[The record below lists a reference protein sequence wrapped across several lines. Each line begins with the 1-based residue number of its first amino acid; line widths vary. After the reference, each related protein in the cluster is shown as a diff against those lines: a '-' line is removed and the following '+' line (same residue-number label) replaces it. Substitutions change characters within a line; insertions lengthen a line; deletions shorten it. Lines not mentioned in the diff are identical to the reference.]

1 MTAAL
6 SRPAGST
13 LSNAGLPLRPL
24 TRHRG
29 ILRWA
34 TRITLGAGILLWLAL
49 WLFVYAKNPAKA
61 ELAVGLA
68 VLPVPLLLLVFRR
81 LDRAEPKPRRY
92 LFVTFAWGATV
103 APVIAVV
110 GEEIFGSLHFPA
122 WLAAGVVEEAAK
134 GVVLVGLVVF
144 VRHRFSGII
153 DGIVYGGF
161 VATGFLFTEDC
172 LFYSKFYGH
181 GDHEAVANVAHG
193 FIARGIL
200 TVWGHPLY
208 TMLIG
213 IGLGVAAVSTR
224 RAVRVIAPVGGY
236 AGAATLHAFYDYIC
250 LHPQSTLG
258 GHAIVVVLLGWVAV
272 VVATSFATTMRGCHL
287 RALEPYTWPYVASGH
302 LSPWDVV
309 GFSSMKGRRNAR
321 RRAGRA
327 LGDVQHTVTRLAL
340 LRRDAE
346 AGRGLV
352 EFVARERELLSQL
365 EQSRRALVYAAQP
378 QPLVYPAQPQHL
390 VYAAQPQHLVYA
402 AQPQPL
408 VYAAQPP
415 SVYAAQPALG

>member
-1 MTAAL
+1 MTVAL
-6 SRPAGST
+6 SRPAASI
-13 LSNAGLPLRPL
+13 LSNAGLPVRPL

-29 ILRWA
+29 ILCWA

-92 LFVTFAWGATV
+92 LFVAFAWGAAV
-103 APVIAVV
+103 APVIAIV
-110 GEEIFGSLHFPA
+110 GELIFGSLHFPA

-144 VRHRFSGII
+144 VRHRFRGII

-161 VATGFLFTEDC
+161 VATGFLFTEDS
-172 LFYSKFYGH
+172 LFYRKFYGH
-181 GDHEAVANVAHG
+181 GDHAAVANVAHG
-193 FIARGIL
+193 FLVRGIL

-208 TMLIG
+208 TILIG

-236 AGAATLHAFYDYIC
+236 AGAATLHAFYDYTC
-250 LHPQSTLG
+250 LHPQSVLG
-258 GHAIVVVLLGWVAV
+258 GHPIVIVLLGWVAV
-272 VVATSFATTMRGCHL
+272 AVATSFATTMRGCQL
-287 RALEPYTWPYVASGH
+287 RALERYTWPYLASGH
-302 LSPWDVV
+302 LSPWDIA
-309 GFSSMKGRRNAR
+309 GFSSMKGRRDAR
-321 RRAGRA
+321 RRGGRA

-365 EQSRRALVYAAQP
+365 EQSRRTLVYAAAP
-378 QPLVYPAQPQHL
+378 QPW
-390 VYAAQPQHLVYA
+390 VYAAA
-402 AQPQPL
+402 
-408 VYAAQPP
+408 PP
-415 SVYAAQPALG
+415 SVYAAQRPSIYAAQPATG

>member
-1 MTAAL
+1 MTAVL
-6 SRPAGST
+6 SRPAGPI
-13 LSNAGLPLRPL
+13 LSNAPLPLRPP
-24 TRHRG
+24 TRRRG

-34 TRITLGAGILLWLAL
+34 TRIALGAGILLWLAF

-68 VLPVPLLLLVFRR
+68 VLPVPLVLLVFQR
-81 LDRAEPKPRRY
+81 LGRAEPKPRRY
-92 LFVTFAWGATV
+92 LFVAFAWGATV

-110 GEEIFGSLHFPA
+110 GELVLGHLHFPE

-144 VRHRFSGII
+144 VRDRFSGII

-161 VATGFLFTEDC
+161 VATGFLFTEDS
-172 LFYSKFYGH
+172 LFYAKFYGH
-181 GDHEAVANVAHG
+181 GDHGAVAKVAQG
-193 FIARGIL
+193 FLLRGIL

-208 TMLIG
+208 TILIG

-224 RAVRVIAPVGGY
+224 RAVRVIASVGGY
-236 AGAATLHAFYDYIC
+236 AGAATLHAFYDYTC
-250 LHPQSTLG
+250 LHPQ
-258 GHAIVVVLLGWVAV
+258 AVLVIIFLGWVAV
-272 VVATSFATTMRGCHL
+272 VVATVFATTMRGRYL
-287 RALEPYTWPYVASGH
+287 RSLERYTWPYVASGH
-302 LSPWDVV
+302 LSPWDIA
-309 GFSSMKGRRNAR
+309 GFSSMKGRRDAR

-327 LGDVQHTVTRLAL
+327 LGDVQHTATRLAL

-378 QPLVYPAQPQHL
+378 RP
-390 VYAAQPQHLVYA
+390 LVYA
-402 AQPQPL
+402 AQPQPWVYGAQAQPWVYRAQPQPW
-408 VYAAQPP
+408 VYAAE
-415 SVYAAQPALG
+415 PARG